1 MVGIQTLEE
10 FGKKLESFRFAVLSH
25 TIPDEEGR
33 ASHWDLLLEQP
44 SVRSDRLITFEVPVP
59 PEEWCIAT
67 VARQLSDHRNIY
79 LGYEGPVSGKR
90 GAVKRV
96 LEGSI
101 QWRTK
106 SQQSMILAIQFDG
119 FPPNLISE
127 VKMRGTLKLS
137 KKTLESSDALW
148 ELKLEMS

>member
-10 FGKKLESFRFAVLSH
+10 FGKKLESFRFAVLRH
-25 TIPDEEGR
+25 TFPDVEVR
-33 ASHWDLLLEQP
+33 SSHWDLLLEQP
-44 SVRSDRLITFEVPVP
+44 SGSNDRLITFEVPVP
-59 PEEWCIAT
+59 PEEWCSTT

-79 LGYEGPVSGKR
+79 LVYEGPVSGNR

-101 QWRTK
+101 QWRSN

-119 FPPNLISE
+119 FPSNLLSE
-127 VKMRGTLKLS
+127 VKMKGMLKLF
-137 KKTLESSDALW
+137 KMNIEPSDALW